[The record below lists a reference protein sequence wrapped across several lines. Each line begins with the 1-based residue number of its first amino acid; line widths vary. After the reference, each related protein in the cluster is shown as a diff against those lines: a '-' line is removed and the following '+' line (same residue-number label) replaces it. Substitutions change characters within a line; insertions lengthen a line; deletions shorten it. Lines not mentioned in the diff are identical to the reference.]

1 MFVSLAALALVAGQ
15 STPAPKP
22 PEDTPEEIAADA
34 ARDLKDSR
42 FYNRPGATRADY
54 DAAWQAC
61 RLIARGSRTPSGSV
75 PMFYN
80 PAMISPVAAGLAG
93 GIGGL
98 IGGAIAQ
105 GQQRRENRRE
115 CLMARGWRLVEVSD
129 AEAARVGTM
138 SDADRSAYFNGI
150 VGAAEVQG
158 KTTVWHNGFAEP
170 VPYGLRKPVAIA
182 APGGL
187 VTGKK
192 VDPKV
197 PVTLEPGAAAILIG
211 FRRPD
216 DESAGK
222 SASVA
227 IARYDAAGSDLAYRP
242 RDWKKTG
249 DKTSYGLTV
258 KSADKK
264 LPLEYHLIRVTPGDY
279 VVAGAA
285 PGAVAIT
292 NSFCLG
298 APRFSVAAGEV
309 AYLGE
314 FVPYTMT
321 AMPGGERG
329 PAMAWSRNEGDARA
343 TLAALQPA
351 LVPAMKA
358 APLTNG
364 ATYACSA
371 MEMTMYRVPDGT
383 DTAAR

>member
-15 STPAPKP
+15 SAAAPQP

-129 AEAARVGTM
+129 AEAARVGAM

-158 KTTVWHNGFAEP
+158 KATVWHNGFAEP
-170 VPYGLRKPVAIA
+170 APYSLRRPVTIT
-182 APGGL
+182 APGAL

-197 PVTLEPGAAAILIG
+197 PVVLAPGEAAILVG

-249 DKTSYGLTV
+249 DRTTYGLTA

-285 PGAVAIT
+285 PGAVPIT

-309 AYLGE
+309 AYVGE
-314 FVPYTMT
+314 FAPYTLT
-321 AMPGGERG
+321 AMPGGDRG
-329 PAMAWSRNEGDARA
+329 PAMAWSRHEADARA
-343 TLAALQPA
+343 TLAAFQPA
-351 LVPAMKA
+351 LAAGMKTA
-358 APLTNG
+358 AIANG

-371 MEMTMYRVPDGT
+371 MQMTMYRVPDAAV
-383 DTAAR
+383 TAAR